1 MTDSAASLDSRGPLA
16 GLDDRL
22 DGLLGLAALV
32 LAVNVVGGVPAVLGG
47 PDSAWFEALTKPAL
61 YPPPWLF
68 GVVWTTLFTLTGAAV
83 WLLVRA
89 DASPERR
96 VAFGAFVLQFA
107 FNVAWTPAF
116 FQFQQIGV
124 ALGIIA
130 VLVVLLTGTVVAFAR
145 VDRRAAAL
153 LVPYLAWV
161 SFATVLNYQFL
172 VLN

>member
-1 MTDSAASLDSRGPLA
+1 MTDSASSTDRAGPLS

-22 DGLLGLAALV
+22 DGLFGLVALV
-32 LAVNVVGGVPAVLGG
+32 LLVNVVGGVPAVLGG
-47 PDSAWFEALTKPAL
+47 PDSAWFDALVKPAI
-61 YPPPWLF
+61 YPPSWVF

-96 VAFGAFVLQFA
+96 VALGAFVLQFV
-107 FNVAWTPAF
+107 FNVAWTPTF
-116 FQFQQIGV
+116 FALEQIGL
-124 ALGIIA
+124 ALGIIVVLA
-130 VLVVLLTGTVVAFAR
+130 VLLAGTVAAFAR
-145 VDRRAAAL
+145 VDRRAAVL

-161 SFATVLNYQFL
+161 CFAAVLNYRFL